1 MAKILIVEDREN
13 VRRQWVKRL
22 RRSGYEVIEAGD
34 GAQGVAMAS
43 MEKPDLILMDMGLP
57 VLDGYQATGRIKADP
72 ETRSIPVIA
81 LTGEVVDRQKVIDA
95 GCDDFLKKPV
105 PAHGLLAKI
114 QTLLG
119 SEDH

>member
-34 GAQGVAMAS
+34 GEQGVAMAS
-43 MEKPDLILMDMGLP
+43 AEKPDVILMDMGLP

-72 ETRSIPVIA
+72 ETQSIPVIA

-105 PAHGLLAKI
+105 PANGLLAKI
-114 QTLLG
+114 QTWLG
-119 SEDH
+119 SGDS

>member
-43 MEKPDLILMDMGLP
+43 AEKPDVILMDMGLP

-72 ETRSIPVIA
+72 ETCSIPVIA
-81 LTGEVVDRQKVIDA
+81 LRMSGA
-95 GCDDFLKKPV
+95 
-105 PAHGLLAKI
+105 
-114 QTLLG
+114 
-119 SEDH
+119 

>member
-22 RRSGYEVIEAGD
+22 RRSGYEVIEAED
-34 GAQGVAMAS
+34 GAEGVAKAAA
-43 MEKPDLILMDMGLP
+43 EKPDVILMDMGLP
-57 VLDGYQATGRIKADP
+57 VLDGYEATRRIKADP
-72 ETRSIPVIA
+72 ETRAIPVIA

-105 PAHGLLAKI
+105 PANGLLAKL

-119 SEDH
+119 SGDR

>member
-22 RRSGYEVIEAGD
+22 RRSGYQVLEAED
-34 GAQGVAMAS
+34 GRQGVS
-43 MEKPDLILMDMGLP
+43 MTKSEMPDLVLMDMGLP
-57 VLDGYQATGRIKADP
+57 VLDGYQATSLIKADP
-72 ETRSIPVIA
+72 ETRSIPELA
-81 LTGEVVDRQKVIDA
+81 RAGEEVARQKVIDA

-105 PAHGLLAKI
+105 PALGLLAKI

-119 SEDH
+119 PENG

>member
-34 GAQGVAMAS
+34 GGAGVAMATA
-43 MEKPDLILMDMGLP
+43 EKPDLILMDMGLP
-57 VLDGYQATGRIKADP
+57 VLDGYQATGQIKANP

-105 PAHGLLAKI
+105 PANGLLAKI

-119 SEDH
+119 SGDN